1 MTIAALTRQAISGPK
16 AVLGLQRAGVVY
28 AFVLIIVAFEVLTA
42 SSGLQ
47 GLLSVSNVRN
57 ILDQSALD
65 GVLVIPMTY
74 LLISGNFDLS
84 IGATAGLAAGLGL
97 MTANHVGSAAGFVV
111 AIAAGCAVGLVNGGL
126 VQWVGVNA
134 FIVTLGTLTAV
145 QGVLLIVSNGQ
156 TILASTNEFA
166 DIGGG
171 FWTLWRGVP
180 IAIGVLALA
189 AAAFLGYRRVAGAQ
203 DSVAAAARSWRALTA
218 ACLGVLALVVGALFP
233 GLLRES
239 RETWIMLGY
248 MAVAALF
255 LRYTVFGRRLYA
267 VGGNAEAARL
277 SGVRVSW
284 YRIGAFVLCGLSA
297 GFAGVLYAGKFG
309 AVIPSALSTEEL
321 PVIAAAILGGTSL
334 FGGSG
339 YVVKSVLGVLILQT
353 LSNGFALLNLGANL
367 QYLVQGLVIVAA
379 AAVYTVGGLT
389 RRAPRL
395 TLEVAASVA
404 GRSDPAEPVAPPS
417 VDARPIVPSPAST
430 ESSPHAHGD
439 YGHG

>member
-1 MTIAALTRQAISGPK
+1 MTIAMLTRRPRRGPG

-28 AFVLIIVAFEVLTA
+28 AFVLIIVAFEVLTV

-65 GVLVIPMTY
+65 GILVVPMTC

-97 MTANHVGSAAGFVV
+97 MTANHAGSVVGFVV
-111 AIAAGCAVGLVNGGL
+111 AVAAGLAVGLVNGGL

-156 TILASTNEFA
+156 TILASSNEFA
-166 DIGGG
+166 GIGSG
-171 FWTLWRGVP
+171 FWTLWWGVP
-180 IAIGVLALA
+180 IVIGVLGLA
-189 AAAFLGYRRVAGAQ
+189 VAAFLGYRRIFGEQGSVPAADAGGL
-203 DSVAAAARSWRALTA
+203 ALTA
-218 ACLGVLALVVGALFP
+218 ACTGVLALLVATAFP

-239 RETWIMLGY
+239 RETWIMLAY
-248 MAVAALF
+248 MTAVALF

-277 SGVRVSW
+277 SGVRVPW
-284 YRIGAFVLCGLSA
+284 YRVGAFVLCGLSA

-379 AAVYTVGGLT
+379 AALYTVGGLPRRTT
-389 RRAPRL
+389 RL
-395 TLEVAASVA
+395 SLEKSANTSGPTGSAKATVQ
-404 GRSDPAEPVAPPS
+404 PS
-417 VDARPIVPSPAST
+417 VDVHPITPS
-430 ESSPHAHGD
+430 SSAEPSRHLAED
-439 YGHG
+439 